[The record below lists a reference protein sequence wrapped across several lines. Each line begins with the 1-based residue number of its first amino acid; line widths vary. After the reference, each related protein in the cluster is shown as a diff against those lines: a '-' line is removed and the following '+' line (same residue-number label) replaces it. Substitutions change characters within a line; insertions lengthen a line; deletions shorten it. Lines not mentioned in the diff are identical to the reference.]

1 MLWEDSAIMPN
12 SPILSPHNRT
22 ETLPRPDVTKR
33 ERSDFEPLWRILILN
48 DDVTPFGYVMLLL
61 EDIFDLSL
69 EMAEHVALMAH
80 TKGSAIV
87 RICPK
92 PEAEKLVA
100 RAHSQAQ
107 RDGFP
112 LAFDLQPE

>member
-1 MLWEDSAIMPN
+1 MREQIAQSIGAEINAEINAEMPATVVDP
-12 SPILSPHNRT
+12 ST
-22 ETLPRPDVTKR
+22 EAVY
-33 ERSDFEPLWRILILN
+33 ERLYRIIILN
-48 DDVTPFGYVMLLL
+48 DDVTPFGYVILML
-61 EDIFDLSL
+61 EGVFDLSL